1 MRGFWKLTWIELK
14 LMLREPMASF
24 FTLVFPLMLLL
35 LFGSI
40 YGNKPTP
47 FFGGQG
53 YVDAM
58 VPAFAVIIL
67 GTTGLISLSISMASD
82 REQGVLR
89 RLRTTPLKPL
99 AVLAAK
105 VLVLFLLSAAG
116 MALLV
121 IVGRVVYHLRL
132 PAHPG
137 QVVLGFLL
145 SCAAVFAMGFV
156 IAGVMKTARAAQIV
170 AMVLFYPMMFL
181 SGATIPREVL
191 PEAVRGWARVFPMTS
206 MVTVLRGLWKGE
218 GWAGLQGDVLFLA
231 GIFGVGLVVS
241 ALTFRWE

>member
-1 MRGFWKLTWIELK
+1 MRGFWKLTWVELK

-58 VPAFAVIIL
+58 IPAFAVIIL
-67 GTTGLISLSISMASD
+67 GTTGLMSLSISMASD

-89 RLRTTPLKPL
+89 RLRTTPLRPL
-99 AVLAAK
+99 TVLAAK
-105 VLVLFLLSAAG
+105 VLVLFLISAAG
-116 MALLV
+116 MALLIV
-121 IVGRVVYHLRL
+121 VGRIVYHLRL

-137 QVVLGFLL
+137 RVFLGFLL
-145 SCAAVFAMGFV
+145 SCAAAFAMGFI
-156 IAGVMKTARAAQIV
+156 IAGLMKTARSAQIV

-181 SGATIPREVL
+181 SGSTIPREVL
-191 PEAVRGWARVFPMTS
+191 PEAVRRSARVFPLTS
-206 MVTVLRGLWKGE
+206 MVTILRGLWKGDAWSAYT
-218 GWAGLQGDVLFLA
+218 GDVIFLLAVFAAGLL
-231 GIFGVGLVVS
+231 IS
-241 ALTFRWE
+241 AWTFRWE